1 MIIYK
6 TSVEQTDCIQ
16 RVTIKLQRGSKI
28 LNVGIQIRNIN
39 RINFWYLVPNINADI
54 VERNFLIVGTGI
66 EIEDDFDSLG
76 DHFYYET
83 PVGEVYHVF
92 ELLY

>member
-6 TSVEQTDCIQ
+6 TSVEQTGCRQ
-16 RVTIKLQRGSKI
+16 RVAINIQRGSKI
-28 LNVGIQIRNIN
+28 LNVGVQLRNMNKIS
-39 RINFWYLVPNINADI
+39 FWYLVPDINANI
-54 VERNFLIVGTGI
+54 IERNFLIVGTGI